1 MHFNSDALTGG
12 GEGCSLPLSLIFG
25 TSSCFEKLVV
35 MGPRSKL
42 MAIHPIHGYVI
53 KPQEDLKTIKRN
65 TRERNRV
72 QTVNKGFDTLQRH
85 VPTAAPV
92 KKMSKVCVLQH
103 AMEYIQN
110 LCALLEQEPLRPQ
123 TSHSY
128 SHPHHQQQ
136 HQSPYPHPHQHAYP
150 HYPRHHPAAY
160 PSEDDIRRFTGYPG
174 SGSVESGYE
183 SNSYF
188 SDSPP
193 STSSWHQP
201 GDHLVCSPGGHLVGS
216 PGDQATSTSSP
227 PPPPKMSEKQLCSQ
241 VQKQNTLKPKKK
253 QFGQIKTE
261 KADST
266 TRREETQGDES
277 SAEEDDVLDAIAE
290 WQEV

>member
-1 MHFNSDALTGG
+1 
-12 GEGCSLPLSLIFG
+12 
-25 TSSCFEKLVV
+25 

-72 QTVNKGFDTLQRH
+72 QTVNMGFDTLQRH
-85 VPTAAPV
+85 IPTAAPV

-110 LCALLEQEPLRPQ
+110 LCALLEQEPRRPE
-123 TSHSY
+123 SSPY
-128 SHPHHQQQ
+128 HHQHHHH
-136 HQSPYPHPHQHAYP
+136 HQAPYTQVHHTYP
-150 HYPRHHPAAY
+150 HYPRHHPTY
-160 PSEDDIRRFTGYPG
+160 STGNDGRRFAGYPTAG
-174 SGSVESGYE
+174 ESGYE
-183 SNSYF
+183 SSSYY
-188 SDSPP
+188 SDSPTTP
-193 STSSWHQP
+193 SWH
-201 GDHLVCSPGGHLVGS
+201 HAS
-216 PGDQATSTSSP
+216 STSSP
-227 PPPPKMSEKQLCSQ
+227 PDKVHEKQNSSQ
-241 VQKQNTLKPKKK
+241 IQKQIPLKAKKK
-253 QFGQIKTE
+253 QFSQIKSE

-266 TRREETQGDES
+266 TTRKEEKAGDGEES

>member
-1 MHFNSDALTGG
+1 M
-12 GEGCSLPLSLIFG
+12 
-25 TSSCFEKLVV
+25 
-35 MGPRSKL
+35 
-42 MAIHPIHGYVI
+42 
-53 KPQEDLKTIKRN
+53 
-65 TRERNRV
+65 
-72 QTVNKGFDTLQRH
+72 
-85 VPTAAPV
+85 
-92 KKMSKVCVLQH
+92 
-103 AMEYIQN
+103 
-110 LCALLEQEPLRPQ
+110 
-123 TSHSY
+123 
-128 SHPHHQQQ
+128 
-136 HQSPYPHPHQHAYP
+136 
-150 HYPRHHPAAY
+150 
-160 PSEDDIRRFTGYPG
+160 
-174 SGSVESGYE
+174 ESGYE

-201 GDHLVCSPGGHLVGS
+201 GDHLVCSPG
-216 PGDQATSTSSP
+216 DQATSTSSP
-227 PPPPKMSEKQLCSQ
+227 PPAPKMSEKQLCSQ

>member
-1 MHFNSDALTGG
+1 MQINSNALTGG
-12 GEGCSLPLSLIFG
+12 GEGRAILPSYTL
-25 TSSCFEKLVV
+25 TKLHLV

-72 QTVNKGFDTLQRH
+72 QTVNMGFDTLQRH
-85 VPTAAPV
+85 IPTAAPV

-110 LCALLEQEPLRPQ
+110 LCALLEQEPPRPQ
-123 TSHSY
+123 SSPYHQ
-128 SHPHHQQQ
+128 HHHHHQAT
-136 HQSPYPHPHQHAYP
+136 PYTHLHHTYP
-150 HYPRHHPAAY
+150 HYPRHHPSY
-160 PSEDDIRRFTGYPG
+160 PTGDDGRHFAGYPAAG
-174 SGSVESGYE
+174 ESGYE
-183 SNSYF
+183 SSSYY
-188 SDSPP
+188 SDSQTTP
-193 STSSWHQP
+193 SWH
-201 GDHLVCSPGGHLVGS
+201 H
-216 PGDQATSTSSP
+216 ATSTSSP
-227 PPPPKMSEKQLCSQ
+227 PEKMHEKQNCSQ
-241 VQKQNTLKPKKK
+241 IRKQIPLKAKKK
-253 QFGQIKTE
+253 QFGQVKSE

-266 TRREETQGDES
+266 TRKEEKEGEES